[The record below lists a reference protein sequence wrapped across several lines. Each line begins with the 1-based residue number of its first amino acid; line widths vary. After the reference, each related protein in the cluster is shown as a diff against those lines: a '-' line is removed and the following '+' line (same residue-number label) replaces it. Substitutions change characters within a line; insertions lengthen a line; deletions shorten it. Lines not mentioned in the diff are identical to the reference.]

1 MHPSGHAATAM
12 PASPPKAGA
21 RRAAPLDA
29 PSAMA
34 APTIASDTD
43 FPGLSTERKKSA
55 HAALLPPPLPPP
67 PPRPWRRLADC
78 LPCLPMVRP

>member
-12 PASPPKAGA
+12 PASLPKAGA
-21 RRAAPLDA
+21 RHAAPVDA
-29 PSAMA
+29 PSTMA
-34 APTIASDTD
+34 APGIASDAD

-55 HAALLPPPLPPP
+55 RVALLPPPLP

-78 LPCLPMVRP
+78 LPCLPLVRP